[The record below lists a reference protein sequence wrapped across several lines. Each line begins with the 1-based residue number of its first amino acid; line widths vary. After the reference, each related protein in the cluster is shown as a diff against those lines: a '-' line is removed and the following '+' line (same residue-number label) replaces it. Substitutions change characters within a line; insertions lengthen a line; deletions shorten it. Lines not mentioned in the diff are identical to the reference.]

1 MNKELLTALIQC
13 NKIHLWGAA
22 SSGHRAFYK
31 ILELGIPASKID
43 FIDKNH
49 EVLKSVVGR
58 PVRSPEIL
66 SEINFSTDIV
76 LIASSMVTEIIES
89 QPEHIRENLN
99 YSHDLLFSRAVKY
112 KFDEEF
118 LSTINELTSLLLLD
132 IDEAFTI
139 WSSIKETKDLEGDI
153 VELGVYKGG
162 SIRLMAKAHEFET
175 GINKRIIG
183 FDTFEGIPLQ
193 TGNGDEKFLGFLSDV
208 SFEDIIKTMP
218 NCVSLVKGIFPESA
232 TQANIEKISLAH
244 LDADTYKSTF
254 DGLNFVWPK
263 LAKQGRIILHDYN
276 SQGCPGV
283 KKATD
288 EFLQDKNVIA
298 IEIAES
304 QILLIK
310 N

>member
-1 MNKELLTALIQC
+1 MNKELLTELFQS

-31 ILELGIPASKID
+31 ILEFGIPASKID

-58 PVRSPEIL
+58 PVHSPEIL
-66 SEINFSTDIV
+66 NEINFSTDMV
-76 LIASSMVTEIIES
+76 LITSSMVSEIIES
-89 QPEHIRENLN
+89 QPEHIRKELN
-99 YSHDLLFSRAVKY
+99 YSHELLFSRAVKY
-112 KFDEEF
+112 KYDEEF
-118 LSTINELTSLLLLD
+118 LNVVKDLTDVLLLD

-139 WSSIKETKDLEGDI
+139 WSSIKATKNIEGDI

-162 SIRLMAKAHEFET
+162 SIRLMAKACELE
-175 GINKRIIG
+175 NEKKKRIIG

-193 TGNGDEKFLGFLSDV
+193 IGNGDEKFLGFLSDV
-208 SFEDIIKTMP
+208 SFEDITKTMP
-218 NCVSLVKGIFPESA
+218 SCVSLVKGIFPESA

-263 LAKQGRIILHDYN
+263 LVKQGRIILHDYN

-288 EFLQDKNVIA
+288 EFLKEKNVIS

-304 QILLIK
+304 QVLLIK